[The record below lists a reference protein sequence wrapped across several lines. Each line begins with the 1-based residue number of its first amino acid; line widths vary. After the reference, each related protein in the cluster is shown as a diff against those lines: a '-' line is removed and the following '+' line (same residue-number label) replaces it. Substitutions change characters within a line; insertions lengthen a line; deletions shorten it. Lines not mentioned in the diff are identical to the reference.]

1 MSEQPPMQSTTD
13 NQGPAR
19 STPLRYQM
27 RQTAISAAIA
37 AVLMLFFGF
46 TYGFEGEIE
55 PTAYSISQ
63 AVFLA
68 TLRIGGILMALS
80 ALLLV
85 LGVRFALLLDAIFA
99 GLIGV
104 ALLGVGIVWIAI
116 GIIAIDSVLLVLF
129 GGMFLHSARQSWL
142 GHGDLMRT
150 DDAMQYVS
158 SSPAAAPSIE
168 PDETAAAMEPDNSTE
183 SSDGY
188 LAELGRSDED
198 DRPTS

>member
-1 MSEQPPMQSTTD
+1 MSEQPPVQSTIE

-68 TLRIGGILMALS
+68 TLRIGGILMVLS

-85 LGVRFALLLDAIFA
+85 LGVRSALLLDAIFA

-142 GHGDLMRT
+142 GHRDLMRT

-158 SSPAAAPSIE
+158 ASPAAAPSIE
-168 PDETAAAMEPDNSTE
+168 PDETAAAIEPDNSTE